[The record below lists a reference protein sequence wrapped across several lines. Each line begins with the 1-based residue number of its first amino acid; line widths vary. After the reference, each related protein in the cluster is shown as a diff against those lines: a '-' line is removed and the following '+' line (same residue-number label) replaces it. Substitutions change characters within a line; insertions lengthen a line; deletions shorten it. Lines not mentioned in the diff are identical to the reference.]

1 MRTQTTLLD
10 TNVVTTLIVNGEPN
24 KIAAKTLAEAL
35 RALDYADAIVATALN
50 GEFVPVR
57 KREATSVKEGDRIE
71 IVAPRQG
78 G

>member
-1 MRTQTTLLD
+1 MTLF
-10 TNVVTTLIVNGEPN
+10 VNGEAREV
-24 KIAAKTLAEAL
+24 AAANLAEAL

-50 GEFVPVR
+50 GEFVPAR
-57 KREATSVKEGDRIE
+57 KREAVALKDGDRVE